1 MRTLFRYIGIVALL
15 SLGACALKQAPSRT
29 EVLDQALPKTTQV
42 PAQWQ
47 SEAEA
52 EAEAVA
58 DNWLQLFEDPQLQAI
73 TLEAIANNL
82 DLRQAAER
90 VSIAQQNLI
99 RVGSRLR
106 PQVGAQLGARTTRD
120 DDQGSG
126 YDSSSAYVGVGWEL
140 DLWGRLRAQRAA
152 AEAGY
157 EATALDYAYAR
168 QSIAALVA
176 KSWFLAIETRQL
188 VELAE
193 TAVNVFSDLLELV
206 QARQTSGKGTD
217 LDVADV
223 SAKLAAAKSDLEGA
237 LQSYG
242 EARRSLE
249 VLLGRYPGAE
259 IAIASDYPQ
268 LPPAAPA
275 SIPTAL
281 LDRRP
286 DVIAAERSVLEAFRR
301 EEAAELALL
310 PSISVSLLGG
320 RLDDQLLSIVQLNP
334 WLATADVGVSIPVYE
349 GGALRASVKIATAQE
364 ALAVAAYGA
373 TVLDAFREVENALAN
388 DRLLAKRIPYEED
401 ALKNR
406 VRAAEIASLQY
417 QAGARD
423 LLWVAQL
430 QLESLE
436 TAADLARLRASQ
448 GVNRVQLYLVLG
460 GSFDELPAADLA
472 VLQAADG
479 SPGSH

>member
-1 MRTLFRYIGIVALL
+1 MRTSFHVIGIVAML
-15 SLGACALKQAPSRT
+15 SLSACALKQAPSRS
-29 EVLDQALPKTTQV
+29 EVLEQALPDTTQV

-52 EAEAVA
+52 TAVA
-58 DNWLQLFEDPQLQAI
+58 DDWLKLFEDPQLQAI

-106 PQVGAQLGARTTRD
+106 PQVGGQLGARTTRD
-120 DDQGSG
+120 DDQDSG
-126 YDSSSAYVGVGWEL
+126 YNSSSAYIGVGWEL
-140 DLWGRLRAQRAA
+140 DLWGRMRAQRAA

-176 KSWFLAIETRQL
+176 KSWFLAIQTRQL
-188 VELAE
+188 VELGE
-193 TAVNVFSDLLELV
+193 TAVRVFTDLQGLV

-223 SAKLAAAKSDLEGA
+223 SAKLAAAQSDLEGV

-249 VLLGRYPGAE
+249 VLLGRYPAAE
-259 IAIASDYPQ
+259 IAIASDYPR

-275 SIPTAL
+275 SIPMAL

-286 DVIAAERSVLEAFRR
+286 DIVAAERSVLEAFRR

-320 RLDDQLLSIVQLNP
+320 RLDDQFLSVAQLNP
-334 WLATADVGVSIPVYE
+334 LLATADVGISIPIYE
-349 GGALRASVKIATAQE
+349 GGALRARVKIATAQE
-364 ALAVAAYGA
+364 ALAIASYGA
-373 TVLDAFREVENALAN
+373 TVLDAFAEVENALAN
-388 DRLLAKRIPYEED
+388 DRLLAKRIPYEET

-406 VRAAEIASLQY
+406 ERAAEIATLQY

-430 QLESLE
+430 QMESLE
-436 TAADLARLRASQ
+436 TASKLARLRASQ
-448 GVNRVQLYLVLG
+448 AVNRVQLYLVLG
-460 GSFDELPAADLA
+460 GSFDEVPAADLA
-472 VLQAADG
+472 ALQPADDG
-479 SPGSH
+479 VTP